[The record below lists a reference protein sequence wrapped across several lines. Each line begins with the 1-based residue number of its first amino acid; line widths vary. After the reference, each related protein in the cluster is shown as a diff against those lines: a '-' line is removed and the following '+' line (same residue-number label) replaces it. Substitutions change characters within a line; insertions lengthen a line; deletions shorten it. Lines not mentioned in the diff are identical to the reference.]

1 MVWSSVFACR
11 ILSSE
16 SCVNFQN
23 VLKSKFIYATIFLQ
37 LNVFPEDTVDVEL
50 LKKGEIYMEVNMK
63 KKDDGFLHL
72 LTILSLVWSCGI
84 QKFVWNF

>member
-1 MVWSSVFACR
+1 MEQAGDRAVWFGLLFFLVEFCQAKVVWIS
-11 ILSSE
+11 
-16 SCVNFQN
+16 QN

-63 KKDDGFLHL
+63 KKDDGFLPF
-72 LTILSLVWSCGI
+72 TNDFIFGP
-84 QKFVWNF
+84 